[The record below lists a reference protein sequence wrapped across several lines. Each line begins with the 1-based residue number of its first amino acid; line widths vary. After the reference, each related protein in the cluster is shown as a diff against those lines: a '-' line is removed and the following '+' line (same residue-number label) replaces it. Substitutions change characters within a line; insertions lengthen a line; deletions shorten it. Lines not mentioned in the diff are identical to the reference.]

1 MINSVLTKVDGSSIT
16 LVIKLLKLLPE
27 ISESQFQGW
36 MADVGFSW
44 ALGDHKKLADLL
56 LERKWSI
63 TTKKLRWSWKRE
75 LQLVA
80 WHASELLPWP
90 DKFWIPPEDAN
101 QSFQHVN
108 SNVAT
113 GSMGLKK
120 EMKILFLAANP
131 IASGRL
137 ALDEE
142 ARSIEEKVRSSKH
155 RDSVIFR
162 SCWAVRPADL
172 QQAILEEDP
181 TVVHFSGHGG
191 GTIGIVMHSDSMGD
205 ESLVTSDMLTELLRV
220 LKDGIR

>member
-1 MINSVLTKVDGSSIT
+1 
-16 LVIKLLKLLPE
+16 
-27 ISESQFQGW
+27 
-36 MADVGFSW
+36 
-44 ALGDHKKLADLL
+44 
-56 LERKWSI
+56 
-63 TTKKLRWSWKRE
+63 
-75 LQLVA
+75 
-80 WHASELLPWP
+80 
-90 DKFWIPPEDAN
+90 
-101 QSFQHVN
+101 
-108 SNVAT
+108 
-113 GSMGLKK
+113 
-120 EMKILFLAANP
+120 MKILFLAANP

-220 LKDGIR
+220 LKDGIRLVVLNACYSEEQAKIIVGQIDFVVGMNDSIDDEAARIFAAAFYRGLSFGKSVQTAFDLGKNELNLVGFSEEQMIPQLLVRPSIDATATILVKGG